1 MAGLSNLPDKTAVE
15 SPSELKQLADFTDML
30 NKRDD
35 VGEIRQYQPDN
46 PNSRRT
52 FDSLTPREKQDD
64 LMTYAEVP
72 TYFLGS
78 GASSTRL
85 ARPVVGNADRF
96 GLYLSG
102 EKLVPATVTK
112 DVPYTVE
119 EALTLPNLTGMDI
132 RRVRPGRFFSG
143 QSPYYEYVSTGENVT
158 TRSIR
163 PKAKYYRDPYN
174 SKIVYD
180 KGYDR
185 VSPDFESMG
194 KRTRRATGPMST
206 EIYPILDK

>member
-1 MAGLSNLPDKTAVE
+1 MAGLNDTTDKTAVML
-15 SPSELKQLADFTDML
+15 PSELKRLADFADMM
-30 NKRDD
+30 NRRDD
-35 VGEIRQYQPDN
+35 VGEVRQYQPDN
-46 PNSRRT
+46 PNNRRT

-78 GASSTRL
+78 GASSARL
-85 ARPVVGNADRF
+85 ARPIIGNTDRF

-102 EKLVPATVTK
+102 EKLVPATVSK

-119 EALTLPNLTGMDI
+119 GALELPNLTGMDI
-132 RRVRPGRFFSG
+132 RRVRPGRYFSG
-143 QSPYYEYVSTGENVT
+143 RSPLYEYVSTGENFV
-158 TRSIR
+158 TRSVR
-163 PKAKYYRDPYN
+163 PKAKYYRDDYN

-180 KGYDR
+180 KGMDR

-194 KRTRRATGPMST
+194 KRTRRVTGPMST
-206 EIYPILDK
+206 EIYPTLDK

>member
-1 MAGLSNLPDKTAVE
+1 MAGLNNLPDKTALE
-15 SPSELKQLADFTDML
+15 LPSELKQLADFADMM
-30 NKRDD
+30 NRRDD
-35 VGEIRQYQPDN
+35 AGEVRQYQPDN
-46 PNSRRT
+46 SNNRRT

-64 LMTYAEVP
+64 LITFAEVP

-78 GASSTRL
+78 GASSARL
-85 ARPVVGNADRF
+85 ARPVVGNTDRF

-102 EKLVPATVTK
+102 EKLVPATVSK
-112 DVPYTVE
+112 SVPYDVE
-119 EALTLPNLTGMDI
+119 EALTLPNLTGMDV

-143 QSPYYEYVSTGENVT
+143 KSPYYEYIQTGENFT
-158 TRSIR
+158 TRSVR
-163 PKAKYYRDPYN
+163 PKAKYYQDPYS

-180 KGYDR
+180 KGVDKI
-185 VSPDFESMG
+185 SPEFESMG

>member
-35 VGEIRQYQPDN
+35 AGEIRQYQPDN

-143 QSPYYEYVSTGENVT
+143 RSPYYEYVSTGENVT

-163 PKAKYYRDPYN
+163 PKAKYYQDPYN

-194 KRTRRATGPMST
+194 KRTRRVTGPMST